1 MIIYFAD
8 RKMNILG
15 QASTELPAGLTL
27 SDDLVTEDIETGV
40 AVFECK
46 VHFDKSTRKKVEACC
61 EAGNYILR
69 QHDGKTEF
77 YTITE
82 PELNTKKKT
91 VYIYAEDAGLDLL
104 NEVVGEYEPDKEY
117 GINHYIEKFTY
128 DSGFVIGTNEAK
140 DLVERKLI
148 FDNEETVTARL
159 ASIAQQFNGCEI
171 SYTFDIDGLL
181 IKNKYINI
189 HKERGQDLGVT
200 LRLNKDVDSIVISK
214 SITNLATALRAT
226 GGTPDG
232 ADDPITLRHYEAEV
246 GQKYDDGDFYID
258 GDCLKSR
265 NALKKWSRYIWSGE
279 PNLRE
284 GHEGHIV
291 KLFSFD
297 TPSAANLLAKTKA
310 ELTKIRE
317 MEVNYEVD
325 LKRLPK
331 NVRIGDRVN
340 IVDEEGELYLSSRIL
355 QLKTSVCDEAYTAT
369 IGEHLIKNSGI
380 HMKVQ
385 ELAAQFATTAI
396 SAAKALSVA
405 NKATAAAEE
414 AKTKADTALDDAEK
428 AQQKATEAT
437 AAVQTATQSAE
448 QAKQAANDAQTAV
461 DNVEKSVTELETAVT
476 NAQQAA
482 SNAQQAAGTAEEKA
496 NQAVQDAANAIAEA
510 EKVDAAVKVVEGKA
524 ESAITKAE
532 EAQGTAA
539 VAKTEAEDA
548 QATAIAA
555 KQDAE
560 QAEKDI
566 VSLGER
572 LTTVS
577 QTMEANYARKTDLTE
592 TEAHL
597 QSQISQN
604 AGLIQSTVSMMATID
619 ETANDAQDQAEKARL
634 RAEEARRQANR
645 AVLDAEAAQNAADEA
660 EQAAADAHA
669 DANHAQVEA
678 EYAQGILNDAEAE
691 LKAAQNHLEEVLS
704 SADSTEAEI
713 ANAQQAVQAA
723 QTAANTAKV
732 NADAAAQ
739 AAAEAYGVANTA
751 QRNADDAQATANTAA
766 SLAQL
771 AQSVA
776 SEAENAHAAQTKAD
790 EAAQAATNAKTT
802 ADNAKQAADDAK
814 AEAKKAADDAA
825 QAVADAEAADALAV
839 QAAAELVN
847 AKEHLANVLSD
858 AESTQ
863 ADIEEAQ
870 AEVDAAQEAVNAAI
884 ENATEAAAYAARA
897 AIEAEEARE
906 KANAAK
912 TAADN
917 AKAVADE
924 AQQAA
929 DDATAAVDALA
940 VRVTTAE
947 TKITQNAQ
955 AIELRATKTEVAE
968 TLAGYSTTEEM
979 NAALSVKADEIAST
993 VSRDYEKTVSRGEQL
1008 VTNGNGQLG
1017 NNYNWDGTPHDGYGL
1032 VFDGGVSNDSPGSF
1046 TYPTQSKYIQVYC
1059 SEYIPVN
1066 TAKQF
1071 TLNFDAKSKN
1081 GLAVIYAFLNF
1092 YDVDKYQIWPAE
1104 HMYVPGTLTTLT
1116 QELKKGDT
1124 VVHLSDVSAW
1134 AYSSTYKYAI
1144 CWKYTNSFGYTYPP
1158 ETYSK
1163 YNAELASSGAVD
1175 YTNNT
1180 ITLKSPWQYKNMP
1193 SGSAISQG
1201 GTGATYKY
1209 LVNRSVVPSSWKSY
1223 SGSIRG
1229 VDNSGTNKMTMFP
1242 PGVAYAK
1249 IGFLWN
1255 QNASADQ
1262 LWVTN
1267 ITLQD
1272 TTADADI
1279 SSRLSSAETKITQTD
1294 SKITLLAT
1302 KTEVQTVESKISGI
1316 EVGGRNLATGTSD
1329 EFANVTV
1336 GKYSGTLPHSANGI
1350 TNYIHHYSDYGVQ
1363 VGDWLTFSA
1372 IMNPLNKKLCVRV
1385 DERETNNGSGSS
1397 TVNQGNYI
1405 ETGKIAKSSVTI
1417 QVKENKPYFYVYI
1430 GHSGAV
1436 SGNTTEQ
1443 YKCFKVERGNK
1454 ATDWTPAPVDV
1465 DGAIEGSAD
1474 ELRQTITKQS
1484 ESVLQV
1490 AENRILLAVQECVE
1504 KSVYDEFKS
1513 TVSSELKAL
1522 SDSITMEFTKRI
1534 EQVNSDLQN
1543 EITER
1548 KKHIGF
1554 NEDGITIVSS
1564 ENSITMNIDNDQLAI
1579 SKNGVEV
1586 VRIDISDSILSNVY
1600 IKKGGRL
1607 RLGNFGFTVRDD
1619 GSPVFGKVGG

>member
-46 VHFDKSTRKKVEACC
+46 VHFDKSTRKKVEACT

-189 HKERGQDLGVT
+189 HKERGQDHGVT

-232 ADDPITLRHYEAEV
+232 ADNPITLRQYEAEV

-265 NALKKWSRYIWSGE
+265 TALKKWSRYIWSGE

-405 NKATAAAEE
+405 NRATAAAEE

-437 AAVQTATQSAE
+437 TAVQTATQAAE
-448 QAKQAANDAQTAV
+448 QAQQAANNAQTAV
-461 DNVEKSVTELETAVT
+461 DNVENRVNGFETSIN

-482 SNAQQAAGTAEEKA
+482 SNAQQAAGTAEQKA

-510 EKVDAAVKVVEGKA
+510 AKVDAAVKVVEGKA

-532 EAQGTAA
+532 QAQGTASIA
-539 VAKTEAEDA
+539 MTEAESA
-548 QATAIAA
+548 HATAEAA
-555 KQDAE
+555 KLDAD

-577 QTMEANYARKTDLTE
+577 QTMEADYARKTQLTA
-592 TEAHL
+592 TEAKL

-604 AGLIQSTVSMMATID
+604 AGLIQSTVRMMATID
-619 ETANDAQDQAEKARL
+619 ETANDAQDQAEKAQL
-634 RAEEARRQANR
+634 RAEEARRQANQ
-645 AVLDAEAAQNAADEA
+645 AVADAEAAQNAADEA
-660 EQAAADAHA
+660 EQAYDNAQE
-669 DANHAQVEA
+669 DANSAQLEA
-678 EYAQGILNDAEAE
+678 EFAQQILNEAEAE
-691 LKAAQNHLEEVLS
+691 LEFARACLEEVLS
-704 SADSTEAEI
+704 NAESTEEEV
-713 ANAQQAVQAA
+713 ANAQANVEAAKAAV
-723 QTAANTAKV
+723 NSAKPG
-732 NADAAAQ
+732 ADAAVK
-739 AAAEAYGVANTA
+739 AAEEAQETA
-751 QRNADDAQATANTAA
+751 DKAQKSADEAQATANTAA

-776 SEAENAHAAQTKAD
+776 SEAENAYAAQTKAD

-825 QAVADAEAADALAV
+825 QAVADAEEADALAV
-839 QAAAELVN
+839 QAAANLVA
-847 AKEHLANVLSD
+847 AKQHLAEVL
-858 AESTQ
+858 AEVEPSQ
-863 ADIEEAQ
+863 SDIEAAQ
-870 AEVDAAQEAVNAAI
+870 AAVEAARINA
-884 ENATEAAAYAARA
+884 ENAIANATKAAAYAAQA

-917 AKAVADE
+917 ASAAAYE
-924 AQQAA
+924 AQKAA
-929 DDATAAVDALA
+929 DDAKDATDALA
-940 VRVTTAE
+940 VRVIDAE
-947 TKITQNAQ
+947 TQISQNAQ
-955 AIELRATKTEVAE
+955 DIVLRATKKEVAD
-968 TLAGYSTTEEM
+968 TLAGYSTTAEM
-979 NAALSVKADEIAST
+979 NAALSVKADEISAT
-993 VSRDYEKTVSRGEQL
+993 VSLDYEKTVSRGEQL

-1017 NNYNWDGTPHDGYGL
+1017 TNYNWTGATNRIGL
-1032 VFDGGVSNDSPGSF
+1032 VFDGSVSNNSPGSF
-1046 TYPTQSKYIQVYC
+1046 TYPTKSKYVTVF
-1059 SEYIPVN
+1059 SDEFIPVN
-1066 TAKQF
+1066 TNKRY
-1071 TLNFDAKSKN
+1071 TLTLDMKSEN
-1081 GLAVIYAFLNF
+1081 GLAEMYGFLSF
-1092 YDVDKYQIWPAE
+1092 YDSDKNIIASM
-1104 HMYVPGTLTTLT
+1104 HHGYVSGTLTTLT
-1116 QELKKGDT
+1116 QELKNGDT
-1124 VVHLSDVSAW
+1124 VVHLSDVSKW
-1134 AYSSTYKYAI
+1134 VIGPNGILVWNYA
-1144 CWKYTNSFGYTYPP
+1144 NSFGYIYPP
-1158 ETYSK
+1158 ETYSRHTADLVA
-1163 YNAELASSGAVD
+1163 NSID
-1175 YTNNT
+1175 YANNT
-1180 ITLKSPWQYKNMP
+1180 VTLKAPWSFGTVPVGTSASQRTV
-1193 SGSAISQG
+1193 SG
-1201 GTGATYKY
+1201 TYKY
-1209 LVNRSVVPSSWKSY
+1209 LMTGIIPAKWKTF
-1223 SGSIRG
+1223 SGYISG
-1229 VDNSGTNKMTMFP
+1229 VDYTGKNVDKKFP

-1249 IGFLWN
+1249 VGILWN
-1255 QNASADQ
+1255 LNASDDQ
-1262 LWVTN
+1262 IWATN
-1267 ITLQD
+1267 ITVQD
-1272 TTADADI
+1272 TTADSELA
-1279 SSRLSSAETKITQTD
+1279 SRMTSAETKIAQTD
-1294 SKITLLAT
+1294 NKIALTAT
-1302 KTEVQTVESKISGI
+1302 KTELASVEAKVDGI
-1316 EVGGRNLATGTSD
+1316 EVGGRNLLAGSDKEYTATIN
-1329 EFANVTV
+1329 EFLKTADLAPIFDKYGLIEYTISFDIKSADISQKSTMMVYCQNGNGAKYNIGDSKVPVTTE
-1336 GKYSGTLPHSANGI
+1336 YTR
-1350 TNYIHHYSDYGVQ
+1350 Q
-1363 VGDWLTFSA
+1363 
-1372 IMNPLNKKLCVRV
+1372 
-1385 DERETNNGSGSS
+1385 
-1397 TVNQGNYI
+1397 
-1405 ETGKIAKSSVTI
+1405 SVTI
-1417 QVKENKPYFYVYI
+1417 TPENYMTDQTESFLAFFGKYGTGNKPSVKNI
-1430 GHSGAV
+1430 
-1436 SGNTTEQ
+1436 
-1443 YKCFKVERGNK
+1443 KVERGNK
-1454 ATDWTPAPVDV
+1454 ATDWTPAPEDV
-1465 DGAIEGSAD
+1465 DGAIVDSAD
-1474 ELRQTITKQS
+1474 DLRQTITNQNTSLLQS
-1484 ESVLQV
+1484 CESI
-1490 AENRILLAVQECVE
+1490 ILSAVESRVE
-1504 KSVYDEFKS
+1504 KAAYDEFKEA
-1513 TVSSELKAL
+1513 VSAQMKLL
-1522 SDSITMEFTKRI
+1522 SDSITMNFNTAI
-1534 EQVNSDLQN
+1534 EQVKKVNGDLQT

-1548 KKHIGF
+1548 KKHINF
-1554 NEDGITIVSS
+1554 DADGITIVSN
-1564 ENSITMNIDNDQLAI
+1564 ENSITMNIDNDQLVI
-1579 SKNGVEV
+1579 SKNGVEA
-1586 VRIDISDSILSNVY
+1586 VRIDINNAEFANVY
-1600 IKKGGRL
+1600 IKKNGRL

-1619 GSPVFGKVGG
+1619 GTPVFGKVGG